1 LARPMKERIKD
12 WRDNKAKTGGKSLT
26 VMLESESAKIL
37 EDLKGRYGESNAKL
51 IARALSCLFRSVT
64 CKREEEVE
72 SLTCKQIDAATKRTP
87 EALPGSRMEEFS
99 APKEWVHPSLK
110 SIKEKLNQ
118 GKTVIG
124 LKDELKNAIKIMR
137 KENIDSSG
145 IADYL
150 FKAGI
155 KSIKGNERW
164 EGGMIRKWWK

>member
-1 LARPMKERIKD
+1 MKERIKD

-37 EDLKGRYGESNAKL
+37 EDLKGLYGESNAKL
-51 IARALSCLFRSVT
+51 IARALSSLSLSVT
-64 CKREEEVE
+64 CKRKEEDE
-72 SLTCKQIDAATKRTP
+72 SLTCKQMDTGTKRAP
-87 EALPGSRMEEFS
+87 VALPGSRMEEFS
-99 APKEWVHPSLK
+99 PTKEWVHPSLK

-118 GKTVIG
+118 GETVVS
-124 LKDELKNAIKIMR
+124 LKDELKKAMQIMR
-137 KENIDSSG
+137 KEGIDSSM

-155 KSIKGNERW
+155 KSIKGHERW